1 MPFGGSVHED
11 AGAAV
16 LDYPDKLVTLD
27 MTGWG
32 ARPWVESWAI
42 EFHGTEG
49 TLQVGLQP
57 PWYRLYQRRPQ
68 ARLCRRLARLGGGWR
83 FRRGQLVSGRCELPG
98 RNAGTARPRTQLGH
112 EPAAVAR
119 RSPCR
124 RHGPGRDLPLRTR
137 GRGGSH
143 RRRGRCHVVES
154 LMRVRRV
161 SQLKSCGG
169 DDFAPRLHGRC
180 PEGSVRSC

>member
-32 ARPWVESWAI
+32 ARPWVEGWSI

-57 PWYRLYQRRPQ
+57 PWYRLYVRRPQ
-68 ARLCRRLARLGGGWR
+68 AGYAAGWH
-83 FRRGQLVSGRCELPG
+83 GWKGPGVSGGANSLVVDANYRAEMQELITRVRNWDTSPQPWLDEAYAVVAVLDAIFRSAREG
-98 RNAGTARPRTQLGH
+98 R
-112 EPAAVAR
+112 AVAIAA
-119 RSPCR
+119 
-124 RHGPGRDLPLRTR
+124 
-137 GRGGSH
+137 
-143 RRRGRCHVVES
+143 E
-154 LMRVRRV
+154 
-161 SQLKSCGG
+161 
-169 DDFAPRLHGRC
+169 
-180 PEGSVRSC
+180 

>member
-27 MTGWG
+27 TTGWG

-57 PWYRLYQRRPQ
+57 PWYRLYLRRPQ
-68 ARLCRRLARLGGGWR
+68 AGYAAAGTAGRGLAFPAGWR
-83 FRRGQLVSGRCELPG
+83 FRR
-98 RNAGTARPRTQLGH
+98 AGTLWR
-112 EPAAVAR
+112 
-119 RSPCR
+119 
-124 RHGPGRDLPLRTR
+124 
-137 GRGGSH
+137 
-143 RRRGRCHVVES
+143 
-154 LMRVRRV
+154 
-161 SQLKSCGG
+161 
-169 DDFAPRLHGRC
+169 
-180 PEGSVRSC
+180 